1 MNKKAIIDVSNLNNK
16 RVFLT
21 CDFNISL
28 KDGKIANDTRIREAL
43 PTIKYLLSKNCK
55 IIIASHLGRP
65 SGHDL
70 AFSLDPV
77 AKKLKSLLN
86 IKVELMD
93 NFWEDNVFNRINN
106 VKENKLIL
114 LENIRFYKGEK
125 LNDPV
130 FSAHLAKMADIFV
143 NDAFGASHRV
153 HSSIVGIAKFLPSY
167 AGLLL
172 NKEIEM
178 LNYALHSPKRPFVV
192 FIGGAKTP
200 EKISVI
206 KKLLD
211 IADTVCLGGAIA
223 NTFLAAWGFGLG
235 KSLVDYEMVEMAR
248 LVFWKTTRKHT
259 ALLLPS
265 DVVIANNMEDK
276 NPSVVNFDL
285 VPNHVAIF
293 DIGPKT
299 SAIYKKYVQKAQT
312 IIWNGP
318 MGYYENPL
326 YKKGT
331 DKLLKDISGSK
342 AFKIIGGG
350 DTLTVLNRKK
360 FVDKFDHIS
369 TGGSAMLEYIKEGN
383 LPGIEVLQDK

>member
-1 MNKKAIIDVSNLNNK
+1 MKIKAIDDVANLHGK

-43 PTIKYLLSKNCK
+43 PTIKYLLQRKNK

-65 SGHDL
+65 QGHDM
-70 AFSLDPV
+70 AYSLKPV
-77 AKKLKSLLN
+77 AEKLENLTGKKIELL
-86 IKVELMD
+86 D
-93 NFWEDNVFNRINN
+93 NFLEKDILARINSIN
-106 VKENKLIL
+106 SDKIIL

-125 LNDPV
+125 ENDPG
-130 FSAHLAKMADIFV
+130 FSAHLAKMVDLFV

-153 HSSIVGIAKFLPSY
+153 HASIVGIAKFLPSY
-167 AGLLL
+167 ACLLFK
-172 NKEIEM
+172 KEITM
-178 LNYALHSPKRPFVV
+178 LDKALFAPVRPFVV

-206 KKLLD
+206 DKLLD

-223 NTFLAAWGFGLG
+223 NTFLAAWGYGMG

-248 LVFWKTTRKHT
+248 IVFWKTTRKHS
-259 ALLLPS
+259 ALLLPV
-265 DVVIANNMEDK
+265 DVVIANGADDK
-276 NPSVVNFDL
+276 SPKVTKYDL
-285 VPNHVAIF
+285 VPSHVAIY

-299 SAIYKKYVQKAQT
+299 NALYKDLAQNAKT

-331 DKLLKDISGSK
+331 DKLLQDVSRSK
-342 AFKIIGGG
+342 AFKIIYSSFIVAFIIGTIG
-350 DTLTVLNRKK
+350 V
-360 FVDKFDHIS
+360 
-369 TGGSAMLEYIKEGN
+369 
-383 LPGIEVLQDK
+383 